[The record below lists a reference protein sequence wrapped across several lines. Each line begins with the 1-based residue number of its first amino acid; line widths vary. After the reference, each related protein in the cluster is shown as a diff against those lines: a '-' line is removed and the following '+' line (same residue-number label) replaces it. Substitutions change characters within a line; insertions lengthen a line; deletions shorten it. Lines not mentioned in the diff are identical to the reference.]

1 MAIRRKY
8 MPALWIVL
16 GTLAGLIIIFF
27 ATLLVCFF
35 MTFYSKKRTQKFLE
49 EYKMPPGKIYLKYEN
64 DLIPAMKTVR
74 AMPCE
79 KVEIQSFDNLTL
91 RGRYFETK
99 KGAPIELMMHGYRGN
114 SETDL
119 SVGVL
124 RAMDL
129 GHNIL
134 LVDNRA
140 SGYSDGHIITFGAK
154 ESRDCLSWV
163 NFLIDKFGK
172 DIKILLTG
180 ISMGAATVMI
190 AAGNENIPSNVI
202 GVVADCGYTS
212 GEEIIKKVIKQ
223 MHLPV
228 KIFYPLIYLS
238 AKILGGFDL
247 KDANCIAAMKKC
259 KLPIIFFH
267 TEKDNFVPAQ
277 MSRQNYDAC
286 VSTHKYIHISPEGEH
301 GMCYILDKDGYV
313 KAIKQLSKA
322 CGLTREQK

>member
-1 MAIRRKY
+1 

-16 GTLAGLIIIFF
+16 GSLAGLIIIFF

-35 MTFYSKKRTQKFLE
+35 MTFYSKKRTKKFLE

-190 AAGNENIPSNVI
+190 TAGREDLPDNVI

-212 GEEIIKKVIKQ
+212 GEEIIKKVVRQ

-228 KIFYPLIYLS
+228 KLFYPLINLS
-238 AKILGGFDL
+238 AKIFGRFNI
-247 KDANCIAAMKKC
+247 KDASPIEAMKKSN
-259 KLPIIFFH
+259 LPIIFFH
-267 TEKDNFVPAQ
+267 TETDAFVPAE
-277 MSRQNYDAC
+277 MSRQNYAVC
-286 VSTHKYIHISPEGEH
+286 ASKNKYIHISKEGEH
-301 GMCYILDKDGYV
+301 GMCYILDKDGYI
-313 KAIKQLSKA
+313 KAIQQLEKA
-322 CGLTREQK
+322 CSIKTNK